1 MTDEAVLIGGSRI
14 EPRVAFLKPLSGAI
28 SIGTGGSS
36 LRARGGRTN
45 VRALPVDA
53 SPEALG
59 HVSRARPNPVVDDE
73 CRPVGVVRGGDV
85 EALRAGRESRGS
97 RS

>member
-1 MTDEAVLIGGSRI
+1 MTDEAILIGGSRI
-14 EPRVAFLKPLSGAI
+14 EPRVSFLRPVSAAI

-59 HVSRARPNPVVDDE
+59 HVSRARLASGWSTTSADWSASSAEDVSRVASPV
-73 CRPVGVVRGGDV
+73 
-85 EALRAGRESRGS
+85 GS